1 MVCLQP
7 CLGAASL
14 TIVVVSV
21 RVGVGSCKHWHALLT
36 SSLMYCLSAL
46 GALVGSTFV
55 VTGPC
60 LTGETTG
67 AAKEVLIGS
76 GDIVG
81 APSTVL
87 WA

>member
-1 MVCLQP
+1 
-7 CLGAASL
+7 
-14 TIVVVSV
+14 
-21 RVGVGSCKHWHALLT
+21 
-36 SSLMYCLSAL
+36 MYCLSAL